1 MVEIFKGEVQSI
13 CRSRCLFPPKVENGG
28 CFVFLKMLKFI
39 CGKKYLQR

>member
-1 MVEIFKGEVQSI
+1 MKFKVEVVLDVYFHK
-13 CRSRCLFPPKVENGG
+13 KVENGG